1 VTDDL
6 IVDPA
11 ERGSD
16 VSQFQAR
23 PTVYKGIEMR
33 SRMEA
38 GFAAWL
44 DQRHFD
50 WKYEPDCFAGP
61 KGQYLPDFGLYGVDC
76 QWLEAPATVYV
87 ETKPLGWSEREGE
100 FDDYE
105 TLMRRMAIVWQS
117 QPDAVLLLAQPP
129 ERTAGPMPA
138 EVGLLDPDTSPANDP
153 AFPWPVTAYWSLG
166 IGGRVGLSRVLYTNV
181 GPWYGEWWKG
191 S

>member
-1 VTDDL
+1 
-6 IVDPA
+6 
-11 ERGSD
+11 

-44 DQRHFD
+44 DQHDFD

-61 KGQYLPDFGLYGVDC
+61 EGQYLPDFGLYGVNC
-76 QWLEAPATVYV
+76 QWLSAPATVYV
-87 ETKPLGWSEREGE
+87 ETKPFGWGERDEE

-105 TLMRRMAIVWQS
+105 RLMRRMAVVWQS
-117 QPDAVLLLAQPP
+117 QPDAVLILAQPP
-129 ERTAGPMPA
+129 QRNADRKGESSALLPYLPA
-138 EVGLLDPDTSPANDP
+138 EVGLLDLDMSPSRSSP
-153 AFPWPVTAYWSLG
+153 YPWPITAHWSHG
-166 IGGRVGLSRVLYTNV
+166 IGDRVGLSKLLYRND

-191 S
+191 P